1 MGDVARGAKMNAT
14 VMQYR
19 SGFRKALHDSL
30 TCFREHVRAFA
41 ESRMQVAEISTRCL
55 MPSAMA
61 LLLVVSEQ
69 VAAQAY
75 HPASL
80 DRFEQAPPH
89 VLANSPSAIRALG
102 HDMDLQA
109 LDAFEER
116 RAERFSP
123 LERSERW
130 RLYGRFGLLNFQN
143 EPDPNGSGI
152 QVSWRRTGP
161 ALGTKIYVGIHRRF

>member
-1 MGDVARGAKMNAT
+1 MRR
-14 VMQYR
+14 VMP
-19 SGFRKALHDSL
+19 G
-30 TCFREHVRAFA
+30 V
-41 ESRMQVAEISTRCL
+41 
-55 MPSAMA
+55 MA
-61 LLLVVSEQ
+61 LLLVVAGEA
-69 VAAQAY
+69 AAQAY

-89 VLANSPSAIRALG
+89 VLAHSPSSIRALG

-109 LDAFEER
+109 LDAFGER

-143 EPDPNGSGI
+143 EPDRDGGI
-152 QVSWRRTGP
+152 RVSWRRTGP
-161 ALGTKIYVGIHRRF
+161 ALGARIYVGIYRRF